1 MFKNKV
7 ILVTGGTGSFGK
19 IFIKKIKSYQPKKI
33 IIFSRDEQKQND
45 MQNSKEFKDCQ
56 FFLGDVRDYERL
68 KLATRKVDILIH
80 AAALKIVP
88 SLEYNP
94 FESVKTN
101 INGTN
106 NVIRSTIENNVNKVV
121 LISTDK
127 AVNPT
132 NLYGA
137 CKMTAEKLFIA
148 ANNISGDKK
157 TRFSV
162 IRYGNVLGSRG
173 SIVEILEKNKKNL
186 DKIKITDNRMTRFLM
201 TLDQCSKFVLDSI
214 KNMSGGEIFVPKLP
228 SVKILD
234 IFKLYYKNK
243 KINVGGIREGE
254 KIHEVLISEEEMQRT
269 NEYKNYFLIY
279 PSISFFNFKPKYL
292 KNKKSKKKKFLN
304 SYNSYSN
311 PIYLDIKKLKRII
324 NN

>member
-1 MFKNKV
+1 M
-7 ILVTGGTGSFGK
+7 ITGGTGSFGK
-19 IFIKKIKSYQPKKI
+19 IFIKKIKSFKPKKI
-33 IIFSRDEQKQND
+33 IVFSRDEQKQHD
-45 MQNSKEFKDCQ
+45 MQNSSEFKECQ

-106 NVIRSTIENNVNKVV
+106 NIIRSTIENNVNKVV

-173 SIVEILEKNKKNL
+173 SIIEILEKNKKNL

-201 TLDQCSKFVLDSI
+201 TLDQCSKFVMDSI

-228 SVKILD
+228 SVKVLD

-292 KNKKSKKKKFLN
+292 KNKKLKKKKFLN
-304 SYNSYSN
+304 AYNSHSN

>member
-1 MFKNKV
+1 MICKT
-7 ILVTGGTGSFGK
+7 L
-19 IFIKKIKSYQPKKI
+19 KSLKTAI
-33 IIFSRDEQKQND
+33 
-45 MQNSKEFKDCQ
+45 
-56 FFLGDVRDYERL
+56 FLGDVRDYERL

-173 SIVEILEKNKKNL
+173 SIVEILEKNKK
-186 DKIKITDNRMTRFLM
+186 I
-201 TLDQCSKFVLDSI
+201 
-214 KNMSGGEIFVPKLP
+214 
-228 SVKILD
+228 
-234 IFKLYYKNK
+234 
-243 KINVGGIREGE
+243 
-254 KIHEVLISEEEMQRT
+254 
-269 NEYKNYFLIY
+269 
-279 PSISFFNFKPKYL
+279 
-292 KNKKSKKKKFLN
+292 
-304 SYNSYSN
+304 
-311 PIYLDIKKLKRII
+311 
-324 NN
+324 